1 MCRILYAMCTAF
13 ILMLPHETQA
23 KTLTFGVVP
32 QQSAK
37 KMAKS
42 WQPLFEYIE
51 NYAGFRIDFQTAK
64 DIPTFE
70 ANLANGEYDI
80 AYMNPFHF
88 VVFNSSVGYQ
98 ALAKQKDKRLQ
109 GIIVVHKDSGIQSL
123 SELNGA
129 ELVFPAPAAFAAFA
143 AFAASIVT
151 SAKLRN
157 EDIAFVPRYV
167 NSHDS
172 VYLNVEK
179 QFFIAGGGIYRT
191 LQSSPAQQSL
201 RVLWESPLY
210 TPHAIATHPRL
221 SEDDR
226 KSIINALISISSDAS
241 SVDILKNLGMNG
253 FVEADDSHWDDVRE
267 LGISSLSRPHS

>member
-1 MCRILYAMCTAF
+1 MFSKLCAICIAFTLLTLSILQGA
-13 ILMLPHETQA
+13 QA

-37 KMAKS
+37 KMVES
-42 WQPLFEYIE
+42 WQPLFDYIE
-51 NYAGFRIDFQTAK
+51 NYTGLTIDFHTAK
-64 DIPTFE
+64 DIPSFE
-70 ANLANGEYDI
+70 ASLARGEYDI

-123 SELNGA
+123 SELNGT
-129 ELVFPAPAAFAAFA
+129 ELVFPAPA

-151 SAKLRN
+151 SAKLQN
-157 EDIAFVPRYV
+157 ENIAFVPRYV

-179 QFFIAGGGIYRT
+179 QFFVAGGGIYRT
-191 LQSSPAQQSL
+191 LHSSTAQQSL
-201 RVLWESPLY
+201 KVLWESPHY

-226 KSIINALISISSDAS
+226 QSILNALISISSDAS
-241 SVDILKNLGMNG
+241 SAEILKGLGMNG
-253 FVEADDSHWDDVRE
+253 FIEADDSHWDDVRE

>member
-1 MCRILYAMCTAF
+1 MLSKLCAICIAF
-13 ILMLPHETQA
+13 ALLIPQGIQA

-37 KMAKS
+37 KMVKS
-42 WQPLFEYIE
+42 WQPLFDYIE
-51 NYAGFRIDFQTAK
+51 NYTGLTIDFHTAK
-64 DIPTFE
+64 DIPSFE

-129 ELVFPAPAAFAAFA
+129 ELVFPAPAAFAA
-143 AFAASIVT
+143 SIVT

-157 EDIAFVPRYV
+157 ENIAFIPRYV

-179 QFFIAGGGIYRT
+179 QFFIAGGGIDRT

-201 RVLWESPLY
+201 RILWESPLY

-221 SEDDR
+221 SEDER
-226 KSIINALISISSDAS
+226 QSIINALISISSDAS
-241 SVDILKNLGMNG
+241 SAHILKNLGMNG
-253 FVEADDSHWDDVRE
+253 FVKADDSQWDDVRE

>member
-1 MCRILYAMCTAF
+1 MVRILFIMCIA
-13 ILMLPHETQA
+13 ISLLISHA
-23 KTLTFGVVP
+23 VNARTLTFGVVP

-42 WQPLFEYIE
+42 WQPLFDYIE
-51 NYAGFRIDFQTAK
+51 NYTGLNIDFQTAK

-109 GIIVVHKDSGIQSL
+109 GIIVVHKDSAIHSL
-123 SELNGA
+123 SELNGT
-129 ELVFPAPAAFAAFA
+129 ELVFPAPAAFAA
-143 AFAASIVT
+143 SIVT
-151 SAKLRN
+151 IAKLKN
-157 EDIAFVPRYV
+157 ENIAFTPRFV
-167 NSHDS
+167 KSHDS

-179 QFFIAGGGIYRT
+179 RFFLAGGGIHRT
-191 LQSSPAQQSL
+191 LGSFPAKQSL
-201 RVLWESPLY
+201 KVLWESPRY

-221 SEDDR
+221 TEDER
-226 KSIINALISISSDAS
+226 QSIINALISISSDAS
-241 SVDILKNLGMNG
+241 STNILKNLGMNG
-253 FVEADDSHWDDVRE
+253 FVEADDSHWDDVRK
-267 LGISSLSRPHS
+267 LGISSLSQPLNQPHS